1 MKQKLKKLFIID
13 GYAILYRA
21 HYALIRNPLITS
33 YGFHTSALFGFTNQL
48 IKIIKDENP
57 DYLVCAFD
65 SKEKTFRHKIYSDYK
80 ANRPEMPEEL
90 QKQIPH
96 LWELLDGM
104 NIPVLR
110 KPGYEA
116 DDIIGTVTE
125 SVLDKKIQSYIVS
138 GDKDFMQLIND
149 KIFLYTPGKRNSAP
163 DIYDKDGVI
172 KKWGLPPE
180 KIIDLL
186 ALMGDSSDNVPGV
199 AGVGVKTAVKLL
211 KEYDNIE
218 SVLDNASKISN
229 KRVHN
234 GLINGRDK
242 AFLSKE
248 LVTIIKDV
256 NVDTN
261 VENFLLRSFD
271 QEALGKKFEELE
283 FYALLKY
290 LAIDEPEKITKKE
303 EKNYQTI
310 LDLKALKEM
319 VDELKNAKYVSID
332 LETTSVNPMLAEI
345 VGISVSYN
353 KNSAF
358 YIPILYPEKKKN
370 NFGDNDLKVALSV
383 MKEFLENND
392 IRKVGQNI
400 KYDALILY
408 RHGVKVSN
416 IFLDTM
422 IAAHILNPAARSYK
436 LDALSIEFLN
446 YNMVPIEDLIGKGK
460 DQITMDLVPLDK
472 ISYYAAED
480 ADIVFQLAEIFAPK
494 LEENGQLN
502 FFADIEMPLIDVL
515 MKMENE
521 GVYVDEDLL
530 NEMSLNIGERLDL
543 LVKEI
548 YNIAEE
554 EFNINSTQQLAKI
567 LFDDLKLTQ
576 IKKRS
581 TAENVLK
588 ELVNEHELPELILS
602 YRKLNKLK
610 NTYIDALP
618 ASINK
623 KTKRIH
629 STFNQ
634 TIAATGRL
642 SSTGPNFQNIPIR
655 TVDGR
660 EIRKS
665 FIAQQKNWGIFSA
678 DYSQIELRIMAH
690 LSEDKE
696 LCKAFKDNLDIHDRT
711 ASLIYNVP
719 LDDVQP
725 EMRRTAKVINFGI
738 MYGAGPFR
746 ISQELGISRKAA
758 QEIIKQ
764 YFIQYSG
771 IQNYID
777 DTLSKARSD
786 NYVETILGRRRYVWD
801 VNSDNALKKQAAERV
816 AINMPIQ
823 GSAAELIKIAMIDIQ
838 KNIENDKLNSKM
850 ILQIHDELLFEY
862 PLDEEEHL
870 ISMVKKSME
879 NAMSLKVPIIVDYG
893 FGKDWFEAH

>member
-256 NVDTN
+256 DVDTN
-261 VENFLLRSFD
+261 VENFLLKSFD

-290 LAIDEPEKITKKE
+290 LAIDAPETFTKKE

-370 NFGDNDLKVALSV
+370 NFGDNDLEVALSV

-422 IAAHILNPAARSYK
+422 IAAHILNPAAKSYK

-623 KTKRIH
+623 NTKRIH

-696 LCKAFKDNLDIHDRT
+696 LCNAFKDNLDIHDRT

-801 VNSDNALKKQAAERV
+801 VNSENALKKQAAERV

-838 KNIENDKLNSKM
+838 KNIENDKLKSKM

-870 ISMVKKSME
+870 ILMVKKSME

>member
-1 MKQKLKKLFIID
+1 LK
-13 GYAILYRA
+13 
-21 HYALIRNPLITS
+21 
-33 YGFHTSALFGFTNQL
+33 
-48 IKIIKDENP
+48 
-57 DYLVCAFD
+57 
-65 SKEKTFRHKIYSDYK
+65 
-80 ANRPEMPEEL
+80 
-90 QKQIPH
+90 
-96 LWELLDGM
+96 
-104 NIPVLR
+104 
-110 KPGYEA
+110 
-116 DDIIGTVTE
+116 
-125 SVLDKKIQSYIVS
+125 
-138 GDKDFMQLIND
+138 
-149 KIFLYTPGKRNSAP
+149 
-163 DIYDKDGVI
+163 
-172 KKWGLPPE
+172 
-180 KIIDLL
+180 
-186 ALMGDSSDNVPGV
+186 
-199 AGVGVKTAVKLL
+199 
-211 KEYDNIE
+211 
-218 SVLDNASKISN
+218 
-229 KRVHN
+229 
-234 GLINGRDK
+234 
-242 AFLSKE
+242 
-248 LVTIIKDV
+248 
-256 NVDTN
+256 
-261 VENFLLRSFD
+261 SFD

-290 LAIDEPEKITKKE
+290 LAIDESEKITKKE

-370 NFGDNDLKVALSV
+370 NFGVNDLEVVLSI
-383 MKEFLENND
+383 MKEFLENKD
-392 IRKVGQNI
+392 IRKIGQNI

-422 IAAHILNPAARSYK
+422 IAAHILNPAAKSYK

-480 ADIVFQLAEIFAPK
+480 ADIVFQLAEIFTPK

-521 GVYVDEDLL
+521 GVYVDEVLL
-530 NEMSLNIGERLDL
+530 NEMSLNIGDRLDL

-696 LCKAFKDNLDIHDRT
+696 LCNAFKDNLDIHDRT

-719 LDDVQP
+719 LDDVQS

-801 VNSDNALKKQAAERV
+801 VNSENALKKQAAERV

-838 KNIENDKLNSKM
+838 KNIENDKLKSKM

-862 PLDEEEHL
+862 PLDEEEYL

>member
-199 AGVGVKTAVKLL
+199 AGVGIKTAVKLL

-234 GLINGRDK
+234 GLMNGRDK

-256 NVDTN
+256 DVDTN
-261 VENFLLRSFD
+261 VENFLLKSFD

-319 VDELKNAKYVSID
+319 VVELKNAKYVSID

-370 NFGDNDLKVALSV
+370 NFGVNDLEVVLSI
-383 MKEFLENND
+383 MKEFLENKD
-392 IRKVGQNI
+392 IRKIGQNI

-422 IAAHILNPAARSYK
+422 IAAHILNPAAKSYK

-618 ASINK
+618 ESINK
-623 KTKRIH
+623 NTKRIH

-690 LSEDKE
+690 LSEDRE

-801 VNSDNALKKQAAERV
+801 VNSENALKKQAAERV

>member
-234 GLINGRDK
+234 GLMNGRDK

-256 NVDTN
+256 DVDTN
-261 VENFLLRSFD
+261 VENFLLKSFD

-290 LAIDEPEKITKKE
+290 LAIDAPETFTKKE

-319 VDELKNAKYVSID
+319 VDKLKNAKYVSID

-358 YIPILYPEKKKN
+358 YVPILYPEKKKN
-370 NFGDNDLKVALSV
+370 NFGVNDLEVVLSI
-383 MKEFLENND
+383 MKEFLENKD
-392 IRKVGQNI
+392 IRKIGQNI

-422 IAAHILNPAARSYK
+422 IAAHILNPAAKSYK

-530 NEMSLNIGERLDL
+530 NEMSLNIGERLDQ

-618 ASINK
+618 ESINK
-623 KTKRIH
+623 NTKRIH

-801 VNSDNALKKQAAERV
+801 LNSENALKKQAAERV

>member
-234 GLINGRDK
+234 GLMNGRDK

-256 NVDTN
+256 DVDTN
-261 VENFLLRSFD
+261 VENFLLKSFD

-290 LAIDEPEKITKKE
+290 LAIDAPETFTKKE

-370 NFGDNDLKVALSV
+370 NFGVNDLEVVLSI
-383 MKEFLENND
+383 MKEFLENKD
-392 IRKVGQNI
+392 IRKIGQNI

-422 IAAHILNPAARSYK
+422 IAAHILNPAAKSYK

-480 ADIVFQLAEIFAPK
+480 ADIVFQLAEIFTPK

-690 LSEDKE
+690 LSEDRE

-801 VNSDNALKKQAAERV
+801 VNSENALKKQAAERV

-838 KNIENDKLNSKM
+838 KNIEYDKLNSKM

-870 ISMVKKSME
+870 ILMVKKSME

>member
-65 SKEKTFRHKIYSDYK
+65 SKGKTFRHKIYSDYK

-199 AGVGVKTAVKLL
+199 AGVGIKTAVKLL

-234 GLINGRDK
+234 GLMNGRDK

-256 NVDTN
+256 DVDTN
-261 VENFLLRSFD
+261 VENFLLKSFD

-290 LAIDEPEKITKKE
+290 LAIDAPETITKKE

-370 NFGDNDLKVALSV
+370 NFGVNDLEVVLSI
-383 MKEFLENND
+383 MKEFLENKD
-392 IRKVGQNI
+392 IRKIGQNI

-422 IAAHILNPAARSYK
+422 IAAHILNPAAKSYK

-480 ADIVFQLAEIFAPK
+480 ADIVFQLAEIFTPK

-801 VNSDNALKKQAAERV
+801 VNSENALKKQAAERV

-862 PLDEEEHL
+862 PLEEEEYL

>member
-1 MKQKLKKLFIID
+1 MC
-13 GYAILYRA
+13 
-21 HYALIRNPLITS
+21 IR
-33 YGFHTSALFGFTNQL
+33 
-48 IKIIKDENP
+48 D
-57 DYLVCAFD
+57 
-65 SKEKTFRHKIYSDYK
+65 R
-80 ANRPEMPEEL
+80 
-90 QKQIPH
+90 
-96 LWELLDGM
+96 
-104 NIPVLR
+104 
-110 KPGYEA
+110 
-116 DDIIGTVTE
+116 
-125 SVLDKKIQSYIVS
+125 
-138 GDKDFMQLIND
+138 
-149 KIFLYTPGKRNSAP
+149 
-163 DIYDKDGVI
+163 
-172 KKWGLPPE
+172 
-180 KIIDLL
+180 
-186 ALMGDSSDNVPGV
+186 
-199 AGVGVKTAVKLL
+199 
-211 KEYDNIE
+211 
-218 SVLDNASKISN
+218 
-229 KRVHN
+229 
-234 GLINGRDK
+234 
-242 AFLSKE
+242 
-248 LVTIIKDV
+248 
-256 NVDTN
+256 
-261 VENFLLRSFD
+261 
-271 QEALGKKFEELE
+271 
-283 FYALLKY
+283 
-290 LAIDEPEKITKKE
+290 
-303 EKNYQTI
+303 NYQTI
-310 LDLKALKEM
+310 LNLKALKEM
-319 VDELKNAKYVSID
+319 VDELKNARYVSID
-332 LETTSVNPMLAEI
+332 LETTSINPMLAEI

-353 KNSAF
+353 KNSGF

-370 NFGDNDLKVALSV
+370 NFGGNDLEVALSI
-383 MKEFLENND
+383 MKEFFED
-392 IRKVGQNI
+392 KEIKKVGQNI
-400 KYDALILY
+400 KYDALILF

-502 FFADIEMPLIDVL
+502 FFSDIEMPLIDVL

-548 YNIAEE
+548 YNIAKE

-696 LCKAFKDNLDIHDRT
+696 LCNAFKDNLDIHDRT

-801 VNSDNALKKQAAERV
+801 VNSENALKKQAAERV

-862 PLDEEEHL
+862 PFDEEEHL

>member
-149 KIFLYTPGKRNSAP
+149 KVFLYTPGKRNSAP

-256 NVDTN
+256 DVDTN
-261 VENFLLRSFD
+261 IENFLLKSFD

-290 LAIDEPEKITKKE
+290 LAIDAPETITKKE

-310 LDLKALKEM
+310 LDLKALKAM
-319 VDELKNAKYVSID
+319 IVELKNAKYVSID

-370 NFGDNDLKVALSV
+370 NFGDNDLEVALSA

-422 IAAHILNPAARSYK
+422 IAAHILNPAAKSYK

-530 NEMSLNIGERLDL
+530 NEMSLNIGERLDQ

-618 ASINK
+618 SSINK
-623 KTKRIH
+623 NTKRIH

-655 TVDGR
+655 TVEGR

-665 FIAQQKNWGIFSA
+665 FIAQQKNWGILSA

-690 LSEDKE
+690 LSEDQE

-801 VNSDNALKKQAAERV
+801 VNSENALKKQAAERV

>member
-234 GLINGRDK
+234 GLMNGRDK

-256 NVDTN
+256 DVDTN
-261 VENFLLRSFD
+261 VENFLLKSFD

-290 LAIDEPEKITKKE
+290 LAIDAPETFTKKE

-370 NFGDNDLKVALSV
+370 NFGVNDLEVVLSI
-383 MKEFLENND
+383 MKEFLENKD
-392 IRKVGQNI
+392 IRKIGQNI

-422 IAAHILNPAARSYK
+422 IAAHILNPAAKSYK

-696 LCKAFKDNLDIHDRT
+696 LCNAFKDNLDIHDRT

-870 ISMVKKSME
+870 ILMVKKSME

>member
-234 GLINGRDK
+234 GLMNGRDK

-256 NVDTN
+256 DVDTN
-261 VENFLLRSFD
+261 VENFLLKSFD

-290 LAIDEPEKITKKE
+290 LAIDAPETFTKKE

-370 NFGDNDLKVALSV
+370 NFGVNDLEVVLSI
-383 MKEFLENND
+383 MKEFLENKD
-392 IRKVGQNI
+392 IRKIGQNI

-422 IAAHILNPAARSYK
+422 IAAHILNPAAKSYK

-696 LCKAFKDNLDIHDRT
+696 LCNAFKDNLDIHDRT

-801 VNSDNALKKQAAERV
+801 VNSENALKKQAAERV

>member
-1 MKQKLKKLFIID
+1 
-13 GYAILYRA
+13 
-21 HYALIRNPLITS
+21 
-33 YGFHTSALFGFTNQL
+33 
-48 IKIIKDENP
+48 
-57 DYLVCAFD
+57 
-65 SKEKTFRHKIYSDYK
+65 
-80 ANRPEMPEEL
+80 
-90 QKQIPH
+90 
-96 LWELLDGM
+96 
-104 NIPVLR
+104 
-110 KPGYEA
+110 
-116 DDIIGTVTE
+116 
-125 SVLDKKIQSYIVS
+125 
-138 GDKDFMQLIND
+138 
-149 KIFLYTPGKRNSAP
+149 
-163 DIYDKDGVI
+163 
-172 KKWGLPPE
+172 
-180 KIIDLL
+180 
-186 ALMGDSSDNVPGV
+186 
-199 AGVGVKTAVKLL
+199 
-211 KEYDNIE
+211 
-218 SVLDNASKISN
+218 
-229 KRVHN
+229 
-234 GLINGRDK
+234 
-242 AFLSKE
+242 
-248 LVTIIKDV
+248 
-256 NVDTN
+256 
-261 VENFLLRSFD
+261 
-271 QEALGKKFEELE
+271 
-283 FYALLKY
+283 
-290 LAIDEPEKITKKE
+290 
-303 EKNYQTI
+303 
-310 LDLKALKEM
+310 M

-370 NFGDNDLKVALSV
+370 NFGSNDLEVALSI
-383 MKEFLENND
+383 MKEFLENKD
-392 IRKVGQNI
+392 IRKIGQNI

-879 NAMSLKVPIIVDYG
+879 NAMSLNVPIIVDYG

>member
-199 AGVGVKTAVKLL
+199 AGVGIKTAVKLL

-234 GLINGRDK
+234 GLMNGRDK

-256 NVDTN
+256 DVDTN
-261 VENFLLRSFD
+261 VENFLLKSFD

-290 LAIDEPEKITKKE
+290 LAIDAPETFTKKE

-358 YIPILYPEKKKN
+358 YVPILYPEKKKN
-370 NFGDNDLKVALSV
+370 NFGVNDLEVVLSI
-383 MKEFLENND
+383 MKEFLENKD
-392 IRKVGQNI
+392 IRKIGQNI

-422 IAAHILNPAARSYK
+422 IAAHILNPAAKSYK

-623 KTKRIH
+623 NTKRIH

-801 VNSDNALKKQAAERV
+801 VNSENALKKQAAERV

-870 ISMVKKSME
+870 ILMVKKSME

>member
-234 GLINGRDK
+234 GLMNGRDK

-256 NVDTN
+256 DVDTN
-261 VENFLLRSFD
+261 VENFLLKSFD

-290 LAIDEPEKITKKE
+290 LAIDAPEKITKKE

-353 KNSAF
+353 KNTAF

-370 NFGDNDLKVALSV
+370 NFGDNDLEVALSV
-383 MKEFLENND
+383 FREFLEDKD
-392 IRKVGQNI
+392 IKKVGQNI
-400 KYDALILY
+400 KYDALILF

-422 IAAHILNPAARSYK
+422 IAAHILNPAAKSYK

-623 KTKRIH
+623 NTKRIH

-801 VNSDNALKKQAAERV
+801 VNSENALKKQAAERV

-870 ISMVKKSME
+870 ILMVKKSME

>member
-199 AGVGVKTAVKLL
+199 AGVGIKTAVKLL

-234 GLINGRDK
+234 GLMNGRDK

-256 NVDTN
+256 DVDTN
-261 VENFLLRSFD
+261 VENFLLKSFD

-290 LAIDEPEKITKKE
+290 LAIDAPETFTKKE

-370 NFGDNDLKVALSV
+370 NFGGNDLEAALSIL
-383 MKEFLENND
+383 KEFLENKD
-392 IRKVGQNI
+392 IRKIGQNI

-422 IAAHILNPAARSYK
+422 IAAHILNPAAKSYK

-623 KTKRIH
+623 NTKRIH

-696 LCKAFKDNLDIHDRT
+696 LCNAFKDNLDIHDRT

-801 VNSDNALKKQAAERV
+801 VNSENALKKQAAERV

-870 ISMVKKSME
+870 ILMVKKSME

>member
-234 GLINGRDK
+234 GLMNGRDK

-256 NVDTN
+256 DVDTN
-261 VENFLLRSFD
+261 VENFLLKSFD

-319 VDELKNAKYVSID
+319 VVELKNAKYVSID

-370 NFGDNDLKVALSV
+370 NFGVNDLEVVLSI
-383 MKEFLENND
+383 MKEFLENKD
-392 IRKVGQNI
+392 IRKIGQNI

-422 IAAHILNPAARSYK
+422 IAAHILNPAAKSYK

-623 KTKRIH
+623 NTKRIH

-801 VNSDNALKKQAAERV
+801 VNSENALKKQAAERV

-838 KNIENDKLNSKM
+838 KNIENDKLKSKM

>member
-116 DDIIGTVTE
+116 DDIIGTLTE

-234 GLINGRDK
+234 GLMNGRDK

-256 NVDTN
+256 DVDTN
-261 VENFLLRSFD
+261 VENFLLKSFD

-290 LAIDEPEKITKKE
+290 LAIDAPETITKKE

-370 NFGDNDLKVALSV
+370 NFGDNDLEVALSV

-422 IAAHILNPAARSYK
+422 IAAHILNPAAKSYK

-623 KTKRIH
+623 NTKRIH

-696 LCKAFKDNLDIHDRT
+696 LCNAFKDNLDIHDRT

-801 VNSDNALKKQAAERV
+801 VNSENALKKQAAERV

>member
-234 GLINGRDK
+234 GLMNGRDK

-256 NVDTN
+256 DVDTN
-261 VENFLLRSFD
+261 VENFLLKSFD

-370 NFGDNDLKVALSV
+370 NFGVNDLEVVLSI
-383 MKEFLENND
+383 MKEFLENKD
-392 IRKVGQNI
+392 IRKIGQNI

-422 IAAHILNPAARSYK
+422 IAAHILNPAAKSYK

-801 VNSDNALKKQAAERV
+801 VNSENALKKQAAERV

-870 ISMVKKSME
+870 ILMVKKSME

>member
-149 KIFLYTPGKRNSAP
+149 KVFLYTPGKRNSAP

-218 SVLDNASKISN
+218 SVLDNAPKISN

-256 NVDTN
+256 EVDTN
-261 VENFLLRSFD
+261 VENFLLKSFD
-271 QEALGKKFEELE
+271 QEVLGKKFEELE

-310 LDLKALKEM
+310 LDLKALKKM

-370 NFGDNDLKVALSV
+370 NFGSNDLEVALSI
-383 MKEFLENND
+383 MKEFLENKD
-392 IRKVGQNI
+392 IRKIGQNI

-530 NEMSLNIGERLDL
+530 NEMSLNIGDRLDL

-696 LCKAFKDNLDIHDRT
+696 LCNAFKDNLDIHDRT

-801 VNSDNALKKQAAERV
+801 VNSENALKKQAAERV

-862 PLDEEEHL
+862 PFDEEEHL

>member
-234 GLINGRDK
+234 GLMNGRDK

-256 NVDTN
+256 DVDTN
-261 VENFLLRSFD
+261 VENFLLKSFD

-290 LAIDEPEKITKKE
+290 LAIDAPETFTKKE

-345 VGISVSYN
+345 VGISVSYK

-370 NFGDNDLKVALSV
+370 NLGSNDLEVALSI
-383 MKEFLENND
+383 MKEFLENKD
-392 IRKVGQNI
+392 IRKIGQNI

-422 IAAHILNPAARSYK
+422 IAAHILNPAAKSYK

-480 ADIVFQLAEIFAPK
+480 ADIVFQLAEIFTPK

-738 MYGAGPFR
+738 MYGACLLYTSPSPR
-746 ISQELGISRKAA
+746 DYAASR
-758 QEIIKQ
+758 
-764 YFIQYSG
+764 
-771 IQNYID
+771 
-777 DTLSKARSD
+777 
-786 NYVETILGRRRYVWD
+786 
-801 VNSDNALKKQAAERV
+801 
-816 AINMPIQ
+816 MPS
-823 GSAAELIKIAMIDIQ
+823 SA
-838 KNIENDKLNSKM
+838 
-850 ILQIHDELLFEY
+850 
-862 PLDEEEHL
+862 
-870 ISMVKKSME
+870 
-879 NAMSLKVPIIVDYG
+879 
-893 FGKDWFEAH
+893 

>member
-125 SVLDKKIQSYIVS
+125 SVLDKKIESFIVS

-149 KIFLYTPGKRNSAP
+149 KVFLYTPGKRNSAP

-218 SVLDNASKISN
+218 SVLDNAPKISN

-256 NVDTN
+256 DVDTN
-261 VENFLLRSFD
+261 VENFLLKSFD

-290 LAIDEPEKITKKE
+290 LAIDAPEKITKKE

-370 NFGDNDLKVALSV
+370 NFGDNDLEVALSV
-383 MKEFLENND
+383 MKEFLENKD
-392 IRKVGQNI
+392 IRKIGQNI

-530 NEMSLNIGERLDL
+530 NEMSLNIGDRLDL

-623 KTKRIH
+623 NTKRIH

-801 VNSDNALKKQAAERV
+801 VNSENALKKQAAERV

>member
-1 MKQKLKKLFIID
+1 
-13 GYAILYRA
+13 
-21 HYALIRNPLITS
+21 
-33 YGFHTSALFGFTNQL
+33 
-48 IKIIKDENP
+48 
-57 DYLVCAFD
+57 
-65 SKEKTFRHKIYSDYK
+65 
-80 ANRPEMPEEL
+80 MPEEL

-125 SVLDKKIQSYIVS
+125 SVLDKKIESFIVS

-149 KIFLYTPGKRNSAP
+149 KVFLYTPGKRNSAP
-163 DIYDKDGVI
+163 DIYDKEGVI
-172 KKWGLPPE
+172 RKWGLPPD

-256 NVDTN
+256 DVDTN
-261 VENFLLRSFD
+261 VENFLLKSFD
-271 QEALGKKFEELE
+271 QEALGKKFEQLE

-290 LAIDEPEKITKKE
+290 LAIDAPEENVTKKE
-303 EKNYQTI
+303 EKNYHTI

-319 VDELKNAKYVSID
+319 VADLKNAKYVSID

-345 VGISVSYN
+345 VGISVSYQ
-353 KNSAF
+353 KNSGF
-358 YIPILYPEKKKN
+358 YIPILYPEKEKN
-370 NFGDNDLKVALSV
+370 NFGDNDLEVVLSA
-383 MKEFLENND
+383 MKEFFEDKD

-400 KYDALILY
+400 KYDALILF
-408 RHGVKVSN
+408 RHNVKLPN

-436 LDALSIEFLN
+436 LDVLSIEYLN
-446 YNMVPIEDLIGKGK
+446 YNMIPIEDLIGKGK
-460 DQITMDLVPLDK
+460 DQITMDFVPLDK

-494 LEENGQLN
+494 LEEKDQLN
-502 FFADIEMPLIDVL
+502 FFNEIEMPLIDVL

-543 LVKEI
+543 LVKKI
-548 YNIAEE
+548 HNISEE

-618 ASINK
+618 AAINK
-623 KTKRIH
+623 TTQRIH

-634 TIAATGRL
+634 TIASTGRL

-655 TVDGR
+655 TSEGK
-660 EIRKS
+660 EIRRS
-665 FIAQQKNWGIFSA
+665 FIAQKENWGILSA

-696 LCKAFKDNLDIHDRT
+696 LCNAFKNNLDIHDRT
-711 ASLIYNVP
+711 ASLIYNV
-719 LDDVQP
+719 LLEDVQP

-758 QEIIKQ
+758 QDIIKE

-777 DTLSKARSD
+777 GMLSKARSD

-801 VNSDNALKKQAAERV
+801 VNSDNALKKQAAERI

-862 PLDEEEHL
+862 PPDEKEHL
-870 ISMVKKSME
+870 ISMVKISME
-879 NAMSLKVPIIVDYG
+879 NAMNLNVPIIVDYG